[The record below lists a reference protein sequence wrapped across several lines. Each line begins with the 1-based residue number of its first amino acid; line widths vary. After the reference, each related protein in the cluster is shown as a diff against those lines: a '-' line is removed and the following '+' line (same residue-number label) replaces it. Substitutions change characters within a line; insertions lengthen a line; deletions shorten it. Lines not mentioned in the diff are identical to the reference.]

1 MKKKLSIFFF
11 QLCIKKTKGIR
22 KKIKNKTKG
31 IRKKKEKK
39 KKNTKNKKKKKK
51 EEERRISP
59 ENLSKK

>member
-31 IRKKKEKK
+31 IRKNKEKRK
-39 KKNTKNKKKKKK
+39 KKTKGVRKKWRK
-51 EEERRISP
+51 SMH
-59 ENLSKK
+59 

>member
-31 IRKKKEKK
+31 IRKKKEKRK
-39 KKNTKNKKKKKK
+39 KKTKGVRKKWRKTMH
-51 EEERRISP
+51 
-59 ENLSKK
+59 

>member
-31 IRKKKEKK
+31 IRKKKKRKK
-39 KKNTKNKKKKKK
+39 KTKGVRKKWRK
-51 EEERRISP
+51 SMH
-59 ENLSKK
+59 

>member
-31 IRKKKEKK
+31 II
-39 KKNTKNKKKKKK
+39 KKKKK
-51 EEERRISP
+51 EKRRQKELERNGESLCIK
-59 ENLSKK
+59 L